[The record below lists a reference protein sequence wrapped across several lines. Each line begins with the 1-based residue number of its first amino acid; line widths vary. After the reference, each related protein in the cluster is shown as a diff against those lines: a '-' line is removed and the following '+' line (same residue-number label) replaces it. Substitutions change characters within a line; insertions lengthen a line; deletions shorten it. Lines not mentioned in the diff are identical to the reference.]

1 MRILLVTANPVD
13 TAGGVERFCR
23 MLMDVCKEKGWKVDV
38 LTPAHIAGH
47 LVSVN
52 ALKELYWTYRL
63 GHLIKQPGKSY
74 DYDVVISNGVWG
86 AWVPSTVPHINVY
99 HGTWVGNYTSKERLT
114 VKQQVGKA
122 IRAWLEKRSGKFA
135 VNVAVSEST
144 KREIERYY
152 KLKVDAV
159 IENAVDIKGFSP
171 PPYEKK
177 PQLKQDL
184 GVPPDKP
191 IFLYVGRM
199 EYGKGIDRF
208 NELASRINDGT
219 SVRASF
225 VVLTPQVVPRYY
237 QTSIHYIIGDNPE
250 KIRLT
255 YQAAD
260 ALLFPSRYEGY
271 ECVTIEALASGLPVL
286 GTAVGAMAMLKQRDE
301 MLGEYILDSYD
312 HEAMHA
318 LIERYLDL
326 SEDKRQAL
334 SERARCYAEKWA
346 NMERFKEAWTKL
358 IREVAGRE

>member
-23 MLMDVCKEKGWKVDV
+23 ILIDVCKEKSWKVDV

-47 LVSVN
+47 LVSAN

-63 GHLIKQPGKSY
+63 GHLIKKPGKS
-74 DYDVVISNGVWG
+74 YDVVISNVVWG
-86 AWVPSTVPHINVY
+86 AWVPSTVPHIHVY
-99 HGTWVGNYTSKERLT
+99 HGTWAGNYNSYERLT
-114 VKQQVGKA
+114 AKQRVGRA
-122 IRAWLEKRSGKFA
+122 IRKWLQRRSGREA
-135 VNVAVSEST
+135 INVAVSERV
-144 KREIERYY
+144 KEEIERYY
-152 KLKVDAV
+152 KLRVAAV
-159 IENAVDIKGFSP
+159 IENAVDLEFFSP
-171 PPYEKK
+171 VSKKEKAR
-177 PQLKQDL
+177 LKQSE
-184 GVPPDKP
+184 GIRPDQLM
-191 IFLYVGRM
+191 FLYVGRM
-199 EYGKGIDRF
+199 QYLKGIDRF
-208 NELASRINDGT
+208 NEIASRINDGT

-225 VVLTPQVVPRYY
+225 VVLTPQIVPRYY
-237 QTSIHYIIGDNPE
+237 QSSIHYIIGDNPE

-271 ECVTIEALASGLPVL
+271 EFATIEALASGLPVI

-312 HEAMHA
+312 HGAMLA

-334 SERARCYAEKWA
+334 SERARRYAEKWA